1 GWQWAAGTGC
11 DAQPYFRIFNPVIQ
25 SQKYDPDGT
34 FIRRHVPEL
43 AHLGKEVIHAPWLAK
58 HDIDT
63 HGYPAPIVNH
73 ALNASPYW
81 LQPAPYRNLAAL
93 TAFAGSLLL
102 WRYWPQQDMAAFA
115 AVLLLFFGALVAMA
129 AVLLALRL
137 RQSGTTVQCLLLM
150 LWQIGLPLVLM
161 SRLYHQAV

>member
-1 GWQWAAGTGC
+1 M
-11 DAQPYFRIFNPVIQ
+11 
-25 SQKYDPDGT
+25 
-34 FIRRHVPEL
+34 
-43 AHLGKEVIHAPWLAK
+43 
-58 HDIDT
+58 
-63 HGYPAPIVNH
+63 
-73 ALNASPYW
+73 NASPYW
-81 LQPAPYRNLAAL
+81 LQPAPYRNFAAL

-115 AVLLLFFGALVAMA
+115 AVLLLFFGALVEMA